1 MSQITTHVLNAAT
14 GQPAA
19 GVAVRLSDEHG
30 TLIAAEETGDNGR
43 VADLGPDRLDVG
55 TYRIEF
61 ATAEYFGRSGL
72 ETFYPTVI
80 IPFRVAD
87 SEAHYHVPLLIS
99 PFAYSTYRG
108 N

>member
-1 MSQITTHVLNAAT
+1 MSQITTHVLDAST

-19 GVAVRLSDEHG
+19 GVAVELSDHAG
-30 TLIAAEETGDNGR
+30 TVIAAELTGANGR

-55 TYRIEF
+55 DYRLRF
-61 ATAEYFGRSGL
+61 ATRDYFAQSDR
-72 ETFYPTVI
+72 ETFYPHVSI
-80 IPFRVAD
+80 EFRVAD